1 LVIELTKQEKEGMIC
16 LIKNE
21 IESDM
26 DLIADLEAD
35 LGNEIEWLNK
45 KESKEKKAE
54 WDFWLGEVVMLQN
67 LLKRVKNE
75 D

>member
-1 LVIELTKQEKEGMIC
+1 MIC